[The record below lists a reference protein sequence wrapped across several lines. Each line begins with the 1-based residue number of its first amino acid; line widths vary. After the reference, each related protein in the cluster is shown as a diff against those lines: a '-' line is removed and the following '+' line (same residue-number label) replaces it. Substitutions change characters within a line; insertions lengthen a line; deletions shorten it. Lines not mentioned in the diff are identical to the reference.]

1 MDLRITEGTYSRDNH
16 DFSLC
21 TTGDAAACWI
31 AWSAYGEEG
40 SRGFVRNFDGSS
52 AGNILPLSERGTL
65 QMEPLCVPAGERVYF
80 VWLDKD
86 GGTYSIC
93 RRAHDGRDFSEIET
107 LHDLPARAKACE
119 LHAACDANGS
129 LWVAWQQAIVGASTV
144 ELLRIDP
151 DGGKAKWSPTAGPL
165 RDYRPRLATLD
176 RGGVYIVW
184 DSYGHGGYG
193 IYGCTVSEEGAGE
206 VVRISGDPEW
216 ETKAAICLDG
226 AGQLWCAWVWW
237 KDATWKRSVIH
248 QKFSIRGARFDG
260 DSWQPL
266 TGCDG
271 SPDLAPLH
279 YGLLTDFDRKTPA
292 LGHQGRRLHPMLRAA
307 EEGGVWLFY
316 ETKMDDAV
324 QTTQSQGRLC
334 AQRFSDGEWAE
345 PLNVAEGLVRYELP
359 HDGTVGAETYLV
371 GRDIDYQCPNPD
383 VDELHLRRVRLSP
396 DLSPVPAQARS
407 VDLAHWQE
415 IDLPMADLH
424 DPAGQRTCLP
434 SNAEGK
440 YQLIWGDFHVHSA
453 GSVEC
458 EGEPDELAHYA
469 RDKSR
474 IHALTISDNDH
485 FWSCG
490 ARKNQRWL
498 TDHEWDTN
506 VGNAKALN
514 EPGRFALFPGYE
526 QTINAEHGSDSE
538 RLLHNHTSVMADD
551 DDMERDLLHF
561 DPRVRR
567 AIREGRRLSNRD
579 IVECVRLAREKG
591 HYPLPHAHT
600 NWWRLVDP
608 EIQTA
613 CDVTTAWL
621 RNIECYDIYH
631 TYLDRGLRFGF
642 TGSSDGHYRNPGF
655 GGALTG
661 LWVTEVSR
669 SAVLEALRTR
679 RTYATAGQR
688 ILVEFAINDT
698 FMGDMFVVDDDPV
711 LRWRVLAQPDED
723 YVLRVLRDG
732 RVMHEERFTGT
743 TEGEICD
750 ERLMVFR
757 QGQHYYYLEIESAE
771 PIPDYLSNVAHALG
785 GKAWSSP
792 IWLETADWI
801 AR

>member
-1 MDLRITEGTYSRDNH
+1 MDLKVTEGTYSRDSH
-16 DFSLC
+16 DFRLC
-21 TTGDAAACWI
+21 TVGDGSICWV
-31 AWSAYGEEG
+31 AWSAYSDRG
-40 SRGFVRNFDGSS
+40 SRSFARCF
-52 AGNILPLSERGTL
+52 AGDAGRDTLALSERGTP
-65 QMEPLCVPAGERVYF
+65 QMEPLCVPAGEGVCF
-80 VWLDKD
+80 VWLDND
-86 GGTYSIC
+86 GGTYSVC
-93 RRAHDGRDFSEIET
+93 RRSHNGRGFREAET
-107 LHDLPARAKACE
+107 LYELPPRAKACHLQATFDE
-119 LHAACDANGS
+119 NGC
-129 LWVAWQQAIVGASTV
+129 LWTVWQQAAIRASTTEV
-144 ELLRIDP
+144 LCVDP
-151 DGGKAKWSPTAGPL
+151 DGGKTKWGLTAGSL
-165 RDYRPRLATLD
+165 RDYRPRLAILGE
-176 RGGVYIVW
+176 GGVYVVW
-184 DSYGHGGYG
+184 DAY
-193 IYGCTVSEEGAGE
+193 AGE
-206 VVRISGDPEW
+206 IYDTFGCAISEGGPAEIVRISGDREW
-216 ETKAAICLDG
+216 ETKATICRDTE
-226 AGQLWCAWVWW
+226 GQLWCAWVRWRDARW
-237 KDATWKRSVIH
+237 KGSIIH

-260 DSWQPL
+260 SSWQPL
-266 TGCDG
+266 AGRDG
-271 SPDLAPLH
+271 SPDIARLH
-279 YGLLTDFDRKTPA
+279 YGLLTDFDRKRPA
-292 LGHQGRRLHPMLRAA
+292 LGHQGRRLHPVLKAA
-307 EEGGVWLFY
+307 EDGGVWLFY
-316 ETKMDDAV
+316 EAKMDDTV
-324 QTTQSQGRLC
+324 QTTESKGRLC
-334 AQRFSDGEWAE
+334 AQRFRHGEWSE
-345 PLNVAEGLVRYELP
+345 PVDVAAGLVYYELP
-359 HDGTVGAETYLV
+359 HGGTVGAETYLM
-371 GRDIDYQCPNPD
+371 GRDIDYQCPDPD

-396 DLSPVPAQARS
+396 DLPQVPAAVRT
-407 VDLAHWQE
+407 VDLTHWQE
-415 IDLPMADLH
+415 LDLPMADLH
-424 DPAGQRTCLP
+424 DPAGQRTRLP
-434 SNAEGK
+434 GNAEGK

-561 DPRVRR
+561 APHIRR
-567 AIREGRRLSNRD
+567 SIREGRRLSNKD

-613 CDVTTAWL
+613 CDVTSAWL

-669 SAVLEALRTR
+669 AAVLDALRAR

-688 ILVEFAINDT
+688 ILVELAINDT
-698 FMGDMFVVDDDPV
+698 FMGDTLVVDDDPV
-711 LRWRVLAQPDED
+711 LRWHVQAQPDEE
-723 YVLRVLRDG
+723 YALRVLRDG
-732 RVMHEERFTGT
+732 QVMCEERFTGT
-743 TEGEICD
+743 MEGEVCD
-750 ERLMVFR
+750 ERLMLFR
-757 QGQHYYYLEIESAE
+757 QGQHYYYLEIESAA
-771 PIPDYLSNVAHALG
+771 PIPGYPSNAAHALG